1 MLDNQLEPPEREED
15 RARGVAGESWEIHGG
30 GFYRVEKFA
39 VAPERLPATLH
50 WTKWQA
56 YTTWLSGFALLVVLY
71 YLNADQYLVG
81 PSSLPTGWL
90 VAISIG
96 LLAVG
101 WLVYDGALPDDP
113 ERPRDRRDR
122 AGA

>member
-15 RARGVAGESWEIHGG
+15 RVRGVGGESWEIHGG

-39 VAPERLPATLH
+39 VAPERLPRTLH

-71 YLNADQYLVG
+71 YLNADVYLVG
-81 PSSLPTGWL
+81 DSTLATGWL
-90 VAISIG
+90 VAISIA
-96 LLAVG
+96 LLGVRWGRVG
-101 WLVYDGALPDDP
+101 VLCRAIPGDP
-113 ERPRDRRDR
+113 PVR
-122 AGA
+122 A